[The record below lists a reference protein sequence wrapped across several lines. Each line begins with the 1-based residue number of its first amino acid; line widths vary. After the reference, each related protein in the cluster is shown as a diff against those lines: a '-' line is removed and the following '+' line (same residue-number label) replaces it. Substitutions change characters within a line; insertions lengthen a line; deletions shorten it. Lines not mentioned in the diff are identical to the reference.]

1 MAATSKQETEE
12 LKVFISHR
20 NSTCGECLEELGSK
34 AWITLVRDKGALCL
48 SCADLDHLIFLAS
61 GDAALTRR
69 ARKHSL
75 LSAVVLK
82 WSRARKRNER
92 QGLLVEERALELA
105 EDECL
110 ADAVLRARRREREA
124 ERRAELDETF
134 VERFAARIRELFPRL
149 VAGREQKIAEHACL
163 KYSGRIGR
171 SGLGKKMDEHAVRL
185 AVIAHIRHNE
195 TNYDELLGSG
205 WERSDARGA
214 VAERVHEVLN
224 EWEASESRYQRSRES
239 LENTSTPKKP
249 I

>member
-1 MAATSKQETEE
+1 MPRLASQRFGDMAVAKPEQDEI
-12 LKVFISHR
+12 KVFISHR
-20 NSTCGECLEELGSK
+20 DSTCGECLEELGSK

-48 SCADLDHLIFLAS
+48 SCADLDQLIFLAS

-82 WSRARKRNER
+82 WSRARKRYER

-105 EDECL
+105 EAECL
-110 ADAVLRARRREREA
+110 ADADLRARRREREA
-124 ERRAELDETF
+124 ERRAELDESF
-134 VERFAARIRELFPRL
+134 VDRFAANIREAFPRL
-149 VAGREQKIAEHACL
+149 VTGREQKIAEHACL

-171 SGLGKKMDEHAVRL
+171 SALGKKMDEHAVRL

-195 TNYDELLGSG
+195 TNYDELLGRG

-214 VAERVHEVLN
+214 VAQRVDEVLSY
-224 EWEASESRYQRSRES
+224 WEAVGS
-239 LENTSTPKKP
+239 
-249 I
+249 